1 MWPVMYT
8 FYYRRNVIC
17 TGRVIIETSIVVFK
31 NLFYIY
37 NLTTTMYLLFRFTEL
52 VMIFHQDLVLFY
64 RYSVEFLCILNFKEI
79 LLKNC
84 SHRIEKKPH
93 PANIPNHSF
102 LISYRSK
109 LKMWLI
115 RTYYA
120 LEYFDWYPWKLCVN
134 LLFYFGKFTNGGLTW
149 MSCKICTLTHYYNNQ
164 ASTIKCIR
172 LIIYCTVKGNGCL

>member
-84 SHRIEKKPH
+84 SHRIEKTP
-93 PANIPNHSF
+93 PRLYTQSQFFNIT
-102 LISYRSK
+102 SK
-109 LKMWLI
+109 QIENVTNTHILRFRILWLI
-115 RTYYA
+115 PLKA
-120 LEYFDWYPWKLCVN
+120 LCKFAI
-134 LLFYFGKFTNGGLTW
+134 LLW
-149 MSCKICTLTHYYNNQ
+149 
-164 ASTIKCIR
+164 
-172 LIIYCTVKGNGCL
+172 